1 MTILRNA
8 GTGSPNE
15 DRKVQAIEGVN
26 SLSRS
31 LRGRLVAA
39 LALVLLP
46 AALIALGWTVAQNR
60 QLRQERID
68 AATQANAYVAAQI
81 DEVLR
86 EAQLAAAELESQLA
100 KTGAAAD
107 SCSAAAAPVLGSYPE
122 LTAVAVFTGDTLR
135 CAYGFDRDALV
146 ARAGTTT
153 RERLSTQLA
162 QGLTAVLDS
171 PVSGG
176 PVLLASAIT
185 ARSNRDTVAI
195 FSVSH
200 VIFEIALRSARVSQE
215 HGSIVLS
222 PSDRLVAEYRT
233 ENIPADWLPRGGISA
248 QQFGSGSHAFM
259 DESRGG
265 DGYRYFAT
273 RSSRTGVTVLTG
285 YPSAAF
291 FSNEQR
297 QLWGAIMP
305 PVIMLL
311 GATIGIVFAVD
322 RLVLRWLHYLK
333 RLTRVYGS
341 GRFSVRA
348 VRLVH
353 APSELA
359 ELGEA
364 FDNMAEN
371 IAQHAEALETVA
383 EEKSQL
389 LRELHHRVKN
399 NFQVIVSLLSLHKQ
413 ALPAERRDDIRFI
426 EDHVQAMAVAYRVC
440 YALGDITD
448 APLTELLE
456 DVVDGLR
463 RSAALPA
470 EQVRIEVAARDVT
483 VDLDRAIGIGLYLAA
498 LLPAYLDEAQR
509 AHRAVE
515 LTAVRRESGLV
526 LSCRFADDE
535 AVGSLNPLRER
546 LTRAYVRQLA
556 ARPLDT
562 TCASERSIELAMP
575 APGPAPA

>member
-1 MTILRNA
+1 MTILRN
-8 GTGSPNE
+8 TGASAPND
-15 DRKVQAIEGVN
+15 DRQIHAMDGV
-26 SLSRS
+26 SGLGRS

-46 AALIALGWTVAQNR
+46 SALIALGWTVAQNR

-68 AATQANAYVAAQI
+68 AAVQANAYVSAQI

-86 EAQLAAAELESQLA
+86 EAQLAAAELEAQLE
-100 KTGAAAD
+100 KTRDAAD
-107 SCSAAAAPVLGSYPE
+107 PCSAAAPVLGSYPE
-122 LTAVAVFTGDTLR
+122 MTAVAVFAGDALR
-135 CAYGFDRDALV
+135 CAYGFEREALV
-146 ARAGTTT
+146 ARASATT
-153 RERLSTQLA
+153 RDRLSAQLA
-162 QGLTAVLDS
+162 QGLTAVIDS
-171 PVSGG
+171 PVTGG
-176 PVLLASAIT
+176 PVLVASAIG
-185 ARSNRDTVAI
+185 SGRDQDTIAI

-200 VIFEIALRSARVSQE
+200 IVFEIALRSARVLQE
-215 HGSIVLS
+215 RGSIVLS

-233 ENIPADWLPRGGISA
+233 ENIPADWLPRNGVSA
-248 QQFGSGSHAFM
+248 RQFGSGSHVFTG
-259 DESRGG
+259 ESRGG
-265 DGYRYFAT
+265 EDYRYFAT

-285 YPSAAF
+285 YPSASF

-305 PVIMLL
+305 PVIMLV

-348 VRLVH
+348 VRLAH

-364 FDNMAEN
+364 FDSMAEKV
-371 IAQHAEALETVA
+371 AQHAEALATVA

-440 YALGDITD
+440 YALGDVTD
-448 APLTELLE
+448 AQLAELLE

-470 EQVRIEVAARDVT
+470 DQVRVEVTARDIM

-498 LLPAYLDEAQR
+498 LLPAYFDEAR
-509 AHRAVE
+509 RKGRCVDIS
-515 LTAVRRESGLV
+515 AVRRENGLV
-526 LSCRFADDE
+526 LSCRFADD
-535 AVGSLNPLRER
+535 APVCALPALRER
-546 LTRAYVRQLA
+546 LTRAYIRQLA
-556 ARPLDT
+556 ARPLDAD
-562 TCASERSIELAMP
+562 CASERSIVLAIP
-575 APGPAPA
+575 APRPAAG